1 MARARALLQ
10 EAKDQEEESVF
21 GDVAWINGKDVYS
34 VVLVDGK
41 WGVRNAAAISTK
53 DSGVAEQVAIA
64 LVTRDLRLKPSRGDL
79 LRNRLRLLQG
89 IGFGASLTSF
99 AIYTMI
105 YFEKYMATATSLK
118 YAAWSASGLVGP
130 SIVSLLANYYGLR
143 GTLLLVGA
151 VMLNGLPLIILI
163 KQPRPL
169 KLWCSPSHSTPKPS
183 LSPPSMEHLST
194 TERHKSEQPSSPL
207 PKEAVSSLPQAIKRL
222 GLTAKG
228 VAALFHTPE
237 FFVLLAVYAVF
248 DWTGSLHSTT
258 SVDYGR
264 DKGASLETA
273 KYVLTCNAFGQ
284 IVGRTLLS
292 FASDRIPFSHCP
304 LAAAC
309 LVASCLSF
317 VGSSLVSSFTSFM
330 ALNVL
335 LGISQGYVTCIRS
348 VLISH
353 YLGIQRLPA
362 FFGFLGTFL
371 MPIAFTG
378 ATILGFFRDTLGSY
392 DNIYLV
398 FGAANLLAAVVLSLL
413 ACRDSNRRRTW
424 QLKPK
429 STPSSNCSPKVP

>member
-1 MARARALLQ
+1 MDRTSL
-10 EAKDQEEESVF
+10 
-21 GDVAWINGKDVYS
+21 GY
-34 VVLVDGK
+34 
-41 WGVRNAAAISTK
+41 
-53 DSGVAEQVAIA
+53 
-64 LVTRDLRLKPSRGDL
+64 
-79 LRNRLRLLQG
+79 
-89 IGFGASLTSF
+89 GASLTSF

-105 YFEKYMATATSLK
+105 YFEKYMATATALK

-169 KLWCSPSHSTPKPS
+169 KLWCSPSHSRPKQS
-183 LSPPSMEHLST
+183 LSSLSREHFST
-194 TERHKSEQPSSPL
+194 REGQNSEQPSSPL
-207 PKEAVSSLPQAIKRL
+207 PKAVVFTLPQGIERL

-228 VAALFHTPE
+228 VTALFHTPE
-237 FFVLLAVYAVF
+237 FYVFLAVYAVF
-248 DWTGSLHSTT
+248 DWTESLHSTT
-258 SVDYGR
+258 SVDYAR

-309 LVASCLSF
+309 LLASCLSF

-330 ALNVL
+330 ALNAL
-335 LGISQGYVTCIRS
+335 LGISQGYVACIRS
-348 VLISH
+348 VLIRQYFGVQH
-353 YLGIQRLPA
+353 MPA
-362 FFGFLGTFL
+362 FFGLLGIFLVPMAL
-371 MPIAFTG
+371 TG

-392 DNIYLV
+392 HNIYLI
-398 FGAANLLAAVVLSLL
+398 FGAANLLAAVLLFLL
-413 ACRDSNRRRTW
+413 ACRDSTRRRTW
-424 QLKPK
+424 QLKPNPA
-429 STPSSNCSPKVP
+429 PSSNCSPKVP